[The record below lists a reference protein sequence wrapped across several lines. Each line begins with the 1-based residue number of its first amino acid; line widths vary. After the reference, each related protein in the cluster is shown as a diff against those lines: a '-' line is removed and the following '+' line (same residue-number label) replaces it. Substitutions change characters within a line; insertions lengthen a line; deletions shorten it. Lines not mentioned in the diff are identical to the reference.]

1 MVSKIFMMNFFKLIL
16 MFFVAVS
23 CSSGDSHRKVY
34 IADSEYKKVV
44 YEQTRQSQAYEGLV
58 NVIDIRVTLLNSK
71 VRAAQTLKR
80 ATNMQWSE
88 AEVKA
93 DQEYQ
98 AKDMAAETKIFLSF
112 FTPESKDDNL
122 SKPDTLWRLFLDVQG
137 KRYAGTIQKLH
148 DTPSE
153 IMDLYP
159 DHTKWGTPYIVKFL
173 VPTRLIEENPSKFTI
188 TGAIGSTS
196 VDFK

>member
-1 MVSKIFMMNFFKLIL
+1 MIKLFLVTICL
-16 MFFVAVS
+16 ALVS

-34 IADSEYKKVV
+34 ISDSDYKKTI
-44 YEQTRQSQAYEGLV
+44 YEQTKQSQAYEGLV
-58 NVIDIRVTLLNSK
+58 NVIDIRVTALTSK
-71 VRAAQTLKR
+71 VRTAQTLRR
-80 ATNMQWSE
+80 ATNLQWSE

-98 AKDMAAETKIFLSF
+98 LKDMAAQTKFFLSF

-122 SKPDTLWRLFLDVQG
+122 SKPDTVWRIFLDVQG

-148 DTPSE
+148 ETPSE
-153 IMDLYP
+153 IIDLYP
-159 DHTKWGTPYIVKFL
+159 DHTKWGTPYTVKFL
-173 VPTRLIEENPSKFTI
+173 VPTRIVEENLSKFTI

-196 VDFK
+196 VDFVIK